1 VIETSKTIEFKE
13 VFGKD
18 LTEWETTII
27 KELDS
32 FIVSFNKSM
41 VPFNYSSGEPKT
53 LSFGS

>member
-1 VIETSKTIEFKE
+1 MIETSKTIEFKE